1 MLSDRP
7 ILATLAYYDGFRWP
21 LTIAELHERLIPSGR
36 LEVSD
41 ARPDIGA
48 LVARVDALVRS
59 GQVRSDLGL
68 YALAR
73 EDDGIFAR
81 RGGHGRAA
89 DEARFGRAGQVLL
102 QPLRH
107 DRRARDPLPLPLHR
121 PRAVLDDADHR
132 SGPLPRPPAAGE
144 PLDRGL
150 RDGERRIPIPAPRG
164 TPGPPVWPGPERE
177 RASAAHRSGRLAGA
191 RTSRLG
197 M

>member
-68 YALAR
+68 YASAGA
-73 EDDGIFAR
+73 DGGIFASRVVREKEHAQKWR
-81 RGGHGRAA
+81 RMRRHARWLQGVPFVRA
-89 DEARFGRAGQVLL
+89 LN
-102 QPLRH
+102 P
-107 DRRARDPLPLPLHR
+107 
-121 PRAVLDDADHR
+121 
-132 SGPLPRPPAAGE
+132 PRP
-144 PLDRGL
+144 
-150 RDGERRIPIPAPRG
+150 
-164 TPGPPVWPGPERE
+164 
-177 RASAAHRSGRLAGA
+177 
-191 RTSRLG
+191 
-197 M
+197 